1 MRRPVALLIATTLTG
16 ALATIG
22 LAPAQA
28 VRTTGWADWDPLAGS
43 ANHYTTTMRLPAQGF
58 PAASVASDSRS
69 GSVGVQ
75 TGSSMWFG
83 PTTPVGVKYGSSQN
97 RPYLNLRP
105 VADTAT
111 TPSTTTYTFDH
122 PTPPTGWAFVLGDID
137 ADQVTV
143 SAKDA
148 DGQDLSAAQLG
159 FVQAFNLCD
168 SSPRPGACSTSIGDV
183 PTWSPGSR
191 TLTGNAG
198 ATDTVGA
205 TGWFEP
211 TVSLSSL
218 TLVFTRRAG
227 FPVYQTWFASV
238 ARTIR
243 GTVADVSTGAGSC
256 PVQGVTVRLVS
267 PYGETLATTTPDAT
281 GAYSFGEY
289 ATQPGYDVSIEPPA
303 GCVGVGQT
311 ARQVSTAADD
321 AVADFQVRQ
330 VIPQAVSGRVTAN
343 GSDPLAGVTVTL
355 HLPGG
360 GTKTTTTEADGSY
373 LFDDNAVGE
382 GYVVSIDVPDGYH
395 GDDQRA
401 PFDIDDQAITGQDFD
416 LTANPDLSGTV
427 TGGGDGIG
435 GVPVTLTP
443 DGAGQPIST
452 VTAGD
457 GSYRFDRVPAG
468 TYDISIDTPDGYTPA
483 PPLTDV
489 VVAAVDV
496 DHQDFA
502 LSRPGS
508 LAGTVHLDTLTGEGH
523 AGVRIQ
529 VTGPGG
535 DHTLTTDADGGY
547 FLGDLTPGTYE
558 IHVVVPDGF
567 TAVGPLVHTVT
578 ITDAGEIRSD
588 QDFVITAATQSP
600 TPQPDH
606 QPDQQPDRES
616 HGRALSTPNPT
627 ASTTPGPGP
636 APDLPST
643 GSNVGLPL
651 VVLAVALLVAGVG
664 LVAATTTGRR
674 RRH

>member
-1 MRRPVALLIATTLTG
+1 MRRPTALLVATALTG
-16 ALATIG
+16 ALATYG

-28 VRTTGWADWDPLAGS
+28 VRTTGWAEWDPLTGS

-75 TGSSMWFG
+75 TGTSMWFG

-105 VADTAT
+105 LADTAT
-111 TPSTTTYTFDH
+111 SPSTTTYTFDH
-122 PTPPTGWAFVLGDID
+122 PTPPTGWALVLGDID
-137 ADQVTV
+137 ADKVTV
-143 SAKDA
+143 SATDA
-148 DGQDLSAAQLG
+148 DGQQVGAAELG

-168 SSPRPGACSTSIGDV
+168 SSPRPGACSTSVGDV
-183 PTWSPGSR
+183 PSWNPGTQ
-191 TLTGNAG
+191 TLTGNPA

-211 TVSLSSL
+211 TVSLTSL

-238 ARTIR
+238 ARTIH
-243 GTVADVSTGAGSC
+243 GTVADVSTGGGSC
-256 PVQGVTVRLVS
+256 PVQDVTVRLVS
-267 PYGETLATTTPDAT
+267 PYGESLATTTPDAT

-289 ATQPGYDVSIEPPA
+289 ATQPDYAVSIEPPA
-303 GCVGVGQT
+303 ACAVVGPT
-311 ARQVSTAADD
+311 TRQVSTAADD

-330 VIPQAVSGRVTAN
+330 IIPQPVSGRVTAN

-360 GTKTTTTEADGSY
+360 GTKTTTTEADGRY
-373 LFDDNAVGE
+373 LFDNDPAGQ
-382 GYVVSIDVPDGYH
+382 GYFVTIDVPDGYH
-395 GDDQRA
+395 GDAQRD
-401 PFDIDDQAITGQDFD
+401 PFDIVNDPITGQDFD
-416 LTANPDLSGTV
+416 LTANADVSGEV
-427 TGGGDGIG
+427 TDGGDGIG

-443 DGAGQPIST
+443 DGAGQPTTT
-452 VTAGD
+452 VTTGD
-457 GSYRFDRVPAG
+457 GSYHFDLVPPG
-468 TYDISIDTPDGYTPA
+468 TYEISVDPPGGYAPE

-489 VVAAVDV
+489 VVGADDV
-496 DHQDFA
+496 GDQDFA

-508 LAGTVHLDTLTGEGH
+508 IAGTVHLDTLTGQGH
-523 AGVRIQ
+523 AGVQIR
-529 VTGPGG
+529 VSGPDG

-547 FLGDLTPGTYE
+547 FLGGLPAGTYQ

-567 TAVGPLVHTVT
+567 TGVGPLVHTVT

-588 QDFVITAATQSP
+588 QDFVITATTQSP
-600 TPQPDH
+600 
-606 QPDQQPDRES
+606 S
-616 HGRALSTPNPT
+616 PT
-627 ASTTPGPGP
+627 ASPTASPTGGPSTAATPTTSTAPGPPPGQE
-636 APDLPST
+636 LPST
-643 GSNVGLPL
+643 GSTVGLPFVLLGVGL
-651 VVLAVALLVAGVG
+651 VVAGVA